1 MGNCIGI
8 SAKEAVTLA
17 DTRALEKAAEMHLNA
32 KRAMLKKAMET
43 LQQNQKRYCED
54 LEKIQGCVNHIAEHI
69 SMCEVQFWS
78 TRILFEFDLRRFNQ
92 TKMELQEE
100 LDKYQTELAKYQ
112 ALALNEKCNDLFIR
126 IHSLQTDEKKTSDV
140 DIAEL
145 NALSAMIAATFD
157 ELSLLRDQAPRIET
171 KAYVWFI
178 RNDYS
183 NQVEMRRWYKS
194 QAACPDAVSGSSHTQ
209 V

>member
-1 MGNCIGI
+1 
-8 SAKEAVTLA
+8 
-17 DTRALEKAAEMHLNA
+17 
-32 KRAMLKKAMET
+32 
-43 LQQNQKRYCED
+43 
-54 LEKIQGCVNHIAEHI
+54 
-69 SMCEVQFWS
+69 MCEVQFWS

-157 ELSLLRDQAPRIET
+157 ELTLLRDQAPRIET